1 MTAAQR
7 ALQETRSS
15 TKRTGQDR
23 TGQDRTGQDRTGQ
36 DRTGQFRKSQR
47 ESKVPD
53 QRHSGACSALSFH
66 LGLHAGRSRGHRRGS
81 APCGALFALPRF
93 YGGRMAIFDNS
104 S

>member
-1 MTAAQR
+1 MPAAQR
-7 ALQETRSS
+7 ALQKTRSS
-15 TKRTGQDR
+15 SKR

-47 ESKVPD
+47 ESRVPD
-53 QRHSGACSALSFH
+53 QRHAGACSALSFH

-81 APCGALFALPRF
+81 APCGALFAPPSF
-93 YGGRMAIFDNS
+93 YGGRIAIFDNS